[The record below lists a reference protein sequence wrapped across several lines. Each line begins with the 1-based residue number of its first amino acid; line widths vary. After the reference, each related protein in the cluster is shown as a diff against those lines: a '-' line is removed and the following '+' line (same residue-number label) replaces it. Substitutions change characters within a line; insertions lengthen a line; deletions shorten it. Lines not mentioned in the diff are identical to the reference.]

1 MIATLFILG
10 FTAIGSVAAMFAAT
24 KAPMGY
30 QDETGFHYGPAQS
43 VVEVEAAY
51 EVGQPKFA

>member
-1 MIATLFILG
+1 MITTLFILG
-10 FTAIGSVAAMFAAT
+10 FAAVGSVVAMFAAT

-30 QDETGFHYGPAQS
+30 QDETGFHYVAAHGL
-43 VVEVEAAY
+43 VKEEAAY